1 MTEHVR
7 QHVVEERSPE
17 TVVAQSV
24 SEPVWSEPESAPA
37 PVETVSRPAEPIA
50 QHDTHRHEPV
60 PTSYQAPSPSQT
72 FVLPPDLV
80 QIETS
85 PDKVQQVQANAVPA
99 TEAAAPRPRRPRPSD
114 EPLPSEPLVQVET
127 RQ

>member
-7 QHVVEERSPE
+7 QHVAEERSPE
-17 TVVAQSV
+17 PVAAQSV
-24 SEPVWSEPESAPA
+24 SEPVWSEPAPA
-37 PVETVSRPAEPIA
+37 PVETVSRPRERVA

-60 PTSYQAPSPSQT
+60 PTSYQAPPQT
-72 FVLPPDLV
+72 FALPPDLV

-85 PDKVQQVQANAVPA
+85 PDKAQQVQANAVPA

-127 RQ
+127 RH